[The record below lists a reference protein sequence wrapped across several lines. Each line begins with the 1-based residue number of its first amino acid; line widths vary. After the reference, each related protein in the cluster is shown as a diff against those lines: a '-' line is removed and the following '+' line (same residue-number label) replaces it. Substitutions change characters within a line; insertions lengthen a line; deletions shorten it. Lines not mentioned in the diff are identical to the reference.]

1 MRIITDQIYKGN
13 QIKAGNYTISIG
25 SFDISD
31 VALISNRT
39 GSFVKFKDIP
49 KKKSK
54 LKKIKN
60 NPDLKIWL
68 CSNKDFVWQRLDRFQ
83 IQLIFNIL
91 TIK

>member
-13 QIKAGNYTISIG
+13 QIKAGNYRISIG
-25 SFDISD
+25 SFDITD

-49 KKKSK
+49 KTKSK

-60 NPDLKIWL
+60 HPDLKIWL
-68 CSNKDFVWQRLDRFQ
+68 CSKNDFVWQRLDQFSDPTYIRYF
-83 IQLIFNIL
+83 
-91 TIK
+91 